1 MPDVDKTKDTEQK
14 DFGIGIPM
22 ETPGFFLRGS
32 AHLGW
37 GMKNRL
43 SRIFSPQTGRTVML
57 AFDHG
62 YIMGPTSGL
71 ERMDLSIPP
80 LVPHADC
87 LMCTRGA
94 LQSCIHPEMTKP
106 VVLRSSTGA
115 TVLRELSNEVIGVVL
130 EDAIRLN
137 ASAVTAQAY
146 VGAEYEKESLAN
158 VAYLVNEGNRYGIPT
173 LGVTAVGKDM
183 VRDARYL
190 GLACR
195 VVAELGV
202 HFVKTYYCEP
212 GFEQVVAGCPVP
224 IVIAGG
230 KKIPEVDALAMAYKA
245 IDQGALGVDM
255 GRNIFCADDPVA
267 MIQAV
272 RSVVH
277 NNEKPDQALDLYNTL
292 KSERAKA
299 TRGAASGRCKK

>member
-1 MPDVDKTKDTEQK
+1 MPDADKTSTADEK
-14 DFGIGIPM
+14 DFGIGIPV
-22 ETPGFFLRGS
+22 ETRGFYLKGS

-37 GMKNRL
+37 GMQNRL
-43 SRIFSPQTGRTVML
+43 SRIFDPDTGRAVML

-62 YIMGPTSGL
+62 YIMGPTTGL
-71 ERMDLSIPP
+71 ERIDLAIPP
-80 LVPHADC
+80 LVPYADC

-94 LQSCIHPEMTKP
+94 LQSCIPPEADKP
-106 VVLRSSTGA
+106 VVLRASTGA
-115 TVLRELSNEVIGVVL
+115 TVLRDLSNEVVGVTL
-130 EDAIRLN
+130 EDAARLN

-146 VGAEYEKESLAN
+146 IGEAGERASLENLATLIN
-158 VAYLVNEGNRYGIPT
+158 GGNRYGIPT
-173 LGVTAVGKDM
+173 LGVTAVGKEM
-183 VRDARYL
+183 ARDARYL

-195 VVAELGV
+195 VIAELGV

-212 GFEQVVAGCPVP
+212 DFEQVVAGCPVP

-230 KKIPEVDALAMAYKA
+230 KKIPEIDALTMAYKA
-245 IDQGALGVDM
+245 IDQGASGVDM

-277 NNEKPDQALDLYNTL
+277 ENTPPDKALDMYNTL

-299 TRGAASGRCKK
+299 GA